1 MTTVLYPGAFDPVTM
16 GHVDITTRA
25 SRIFDR
31 VVVGVYDTPSKA
43 LLFDTR
49 ERVDLFTNAVQHLH
63 NVEVVSYQGLTV
75 AFAKARGAHAVV
87 RGLRTGSD
95 FEYEFAMAFMN
106 RMQAPDLEFMY
117 MMTSPAYQFVSSSLI
132 KEVAKLGGNIQG
144 LVADHVAI
152 ALRKKLGLP

>member
-25 SRIFDR
+25 ARIFDR

-49 ERVDLFTNAVQHLH
+49 ERVDLFTRAVQHLH

-95 FEYEFAMAFMN
+95 FEYEFEMAFMN

-144 LVADHVAI
+144 LVADHVAV

>member
-1 MTTVLYPGAFDPVTM
+1 MTTALYPGAFDPVTM

-31 VVVGVYDTPSKA
+31 VVVGVYDTPSKD
-43 LLFDTR
+43 LLFTTL
-49 ERVDLFTNAVQHLH
+49 ERVDLFTRAVQHLA
-63 NVEVVSYQGLTV
+63 NVEVVSYKGLTV

-95 FEYEFAMAFMN
+95 FEYEFEMAFMN

-144 LVADHVAI
+144 LVADHVAV
-152 ALRKKLGLP
+152 ALSKKLGLP